1 MKGLTLYTTRF
12 LMAIMC
18 LGVFYS
24 CSSSRVALDGTVNS
38 KLSAKAVIKNHYK
51 NQPDFKTLS
60 GRMRI
65 TYQDGDATQSVN
77 VSLRMEKD
85 KVIWISA
92 PLGVVKAY
100 ITPNKVSFYNKLE
113 NEYFDGDY
121 SYFSDLLGTTLDFE
135 KIQNLLLGQA
145 LYDLTE
151 DKYELSP
158 TPGSYLLRPGTD
170 RGTLKTEYS
179 MEPKFFMLAFQQI
192 AQPMEGRLLQVSYKN
207 YQEVSK
213 RMLPEEVGITVIEK
227 DRQNNIQLEYKSLE
241 INRSLNFPFKIP
253 NGFNEIVLK

>member
-1 MKGLTLYTTRF
+1 MKELYLYTTR
-12 LMAIMC
+12 LAMAIMC
-18 LGVFYS
+18 SGILFS

-38 KLSAKAVIKNHYK
+38 KLSAKTVIKNHYK
-51 NQPDFKTLS
+51 NLPEFKTLS

-65 TYQDGDATQSVN
+65 TYQDGDATQSVT

-100 ITPNKVSFYNKLE
+100 ITPERVSFYNKLE
-113 NEYFDGDY
+113 NEYFDGGY
-121 SYFSDLLGTTLDFE
+121 SYFSELLGTSLDFE

-145 LYDLTE
+145 LYDLRE
-151 DKYELSP
+151 DKYNLSA
-158 TPGSYLLRPGTD
+158 TSGSYLLRPGSE
-170 RGTLKTEYS
+170 RGVLKTEYN

-192 AQPMEGRLLQVSYKN
+192 AQPLEARLLQVSYKN
-207 YQEVSK
+207 YQEISK
-213 RMLPEEVGITVIEK
+213 RMLPEEVGITVIEGDK
-227 DRQNNIQLEYKSLE
+227 QNNIQLEYKSLE
-241 INRSLNFPFKIP
+241 VNRSLNFPFKIP